1 MFLLRGCNT
10 TLQLKFSSKLVIKID
25 FDFRVSFIQVRD
37 RSDISGPVLSFVFI
51 AIFLNISHI
60 EHVFNEQRNDALK
73 SAYL

>member
-10 TLQLKFSSKLVIKID
+10 TLQLKFSSKLVIKI
-25 FDFRVSFIQVRD
+25 DFRVSFIQVRD

-60 EHVFNEQRNDALK
+60 EHVFNEQRNDVLK

>member
-10 TLQLKFSSKLVIKID
+10 TLQLKFSSKLVIKI
-25 FDFRVSFIQVRD
+25 DFRVSFIQVRD

-60 EHVFNEQRNDALK
+60 EHVFNEQQNDVLK

>member
-10 TLQLKFSSKLVIKID
+10 TLQLKFSSKLVIKI
-25 FDFRVSFIQVRD
+25 DFRVSFIQVRD

-60 EHVFNEQRNDALK
+60 EHVFNEQQNDVLE

>member
-25 FDFRVSFIQVRD
+25 FRVSFIQVRD
-37 RSDISGPVLSFVFI
+37 QSDISGPVLSFVFI

-60 EHVFNEQRNDALK
+60 EHVFNEQRNDVLK